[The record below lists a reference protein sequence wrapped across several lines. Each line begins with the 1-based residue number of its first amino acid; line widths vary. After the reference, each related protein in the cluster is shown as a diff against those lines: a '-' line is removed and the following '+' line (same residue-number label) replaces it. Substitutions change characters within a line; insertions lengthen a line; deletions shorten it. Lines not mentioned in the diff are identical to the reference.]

1 MGEKMKKKTV
11 GKIMGLLL
19 AGVVVL
25 GSQTEVRAEG
35 SSLTF
40 QKTYKLKDNAQTG
53 ASSPAEVFSFE
64 STETTPA
71 ANSAKLYAVSCTKY
85 NDAAALDTI
94 KAYTELSEEAK
105 AALRGV
111 STLTLGQASYTA
123 GEVTSTTPVAKNVQ
137 VTAPEASAYPSVG
150 YYYYE
155 FRETAGDTA
164 GVTYSSDTCVL
175 RVAVVRDDTT
185 GQVSIGSVKLMSRNA
200 EGSLAKKDSIT
211 NLYSAGTLTIEKQV
225 TGNMGDRD
233 KEFIVTVTFDAENQ
247 KIKAPISIT
256 TQNAGTTTNTTAL
269 APDASGSSSLST
281 TISVK
286 NGTKVT
292 FSNIPE
298 GVTYSVTETQANG
311 YDAPEYYL
319 NNTKQSGTSV
329 SGTLAD
335 SASGG
340 SMNPAVKIVNH
351 KESVIDTG
359 IILSNL
365 PYLLTLL
372 GIAAVTAL
380 YIAMK
385 HHHQKVK

>member
-1 MGEKMKKKTV
+1 MKKKTV

-25 GSQTEVRAEG
+25 GSQTEVRAEE

-53 ASSPAEVFSFE
+53 ASSPAEVFLFE

-105 AALRGV
+105 AALSGV
-111 STLTLGQASYTA
+111 STLTLGQANFEA
-123 GEVTSTTPVAKNVQ
+123 GEVKQTATSVTKAVD
-137 VTAPEASAYPSVG
+137 VTAPEASVYPSVG

-155 FRETAGDTA
+155 FREAADDTA

-185 GQVSIGSVKLMSRNA
+185 GQVSIGSVKLMSRDA
-200 EGSLAKKDSIT
+200 EGGLAKKDSIT

-233 KEFIVTVTFDAENQ
+233 KEFTVTVTFDAENQ

-256 TQNAGTTTNTTAL
+256 TQNAGITTNTTAL
-269 APDASGSSSLST
+269 APEASGSSSLNT
-281 TISVK
+281 KISVK
-286 NGTKVT
+286 DGTTVT

-319 NNTKQSGTSV
+319 NSTKQSGTSV

>member
-1 MGEKMKKKTV
+1 
-11 GKIMGLLL
+11 MGLLL

-25 GSQTEVRAEG
+25 SSQTEVRAEG

-40 QKTYKLKDNAQTG
+40 QKTYALKDNAQTG
-53 ASSPAEVFSFE
+53 ASSPAESFLFE
-64 STETTPA
+64 STEATPTEGT
-71 ANSAKLYAVSCTKY
+71 AKLYAVSCTKY

-94 KAYTELSEEAK
+94 KAYTELSEEAQT
-105 AALRGV
+105 ALNGV
-111 STLTLGQASYTA
+111 GTLTLGQASYAAGKVNKTA
-123 GEVTSTTPVAKNVQ
+123 TAVAKDIT
-137 VTAPEASAYPSVG
+137 VTAPQASAYPSVG

-155 FRETAGDTA
+155 FRETVGDTA

-175 RVAVVRDDTT
+175 RVAVVRDDIT
-185 GQVSIGSVKLMSRNA
+185 GAVSIGSVKLMSRDA
-200 EGSLAKKDSIT
+200 KGSLAKKDSIT

-233 KEFIVTVTFDAENQ
+233 KEFTVTVTFDAGNK
-247 KIKAPISIT
+247 KIKSAINVNT
-256 TQNAGTTTNTTAL
+256 ENADTTTNPTAL
-269 APDASGSSSLST
+269 TPEASGSSSLST

-286 NGTKVT
+286 NGTKVI

-298 GVTYSVTETQANG
+298 GVTYSVTETQAEG

-319 NNTKQSGTSV
+319 NSTKQSGTSV
-329 SGTLAD
+329 RGTLAD
-335 SASGG
+335 TASGG

-359 IILSNL
+359 IIVSNL

-372 GIAAVTAL
+372 GIAAGTAL
-380 YIAMK
+380 YIAVC
-385 HHHQKVK
+385 HHRRRVK

>member
-1 MGEKMKKKTV
+1 MKKKTV

-25 GSQTEVRAEG
+25 SSQTEVRAEG

-40 QKTYKLKDNAQTG
+40 QKTYALKDNAQTG
-53 ASSPAEVFSFE
+53 ASSPAESFSFE
-64 STETTPA
+64 STETTPVEGK
-71 ANSAKLYAVSCTKY
+71 AKLYAVSCTKY

-105 AALRGV
+105 AALSGV
-111 STLTLGQASYTA
+111 STLTLSQASYEA
-123 GEVTSTTPVAKNVQ
+123 GEVNKTATAVEKDIT
-137 VTAPEASAYPSVG
+137 VTAPQASAYPSVG

-155 FRETAGDTA
+155 FRETVGDTA

-175 RVAVVRDDTT
+175 RVAVVRDDIT
-185 GQVSIGSVKLMSRNA
+185 GAVSIGSVKLMSRDA
-200 EGSLAKKDSIT
+200 TGSLAKKDSIT
-211 NLYSAGTLTIEKQV
+211 NLYSAGTLTIVKQV

-233 KEFIVTVTFDAENQ
+233 KEFTVTVTFDAGDK
-247 KIKAPISIT
+247 KIKSAINVNT
-256 TQNAGTTTNTTAL
+256 ENAGTTTNPTAL
-269 APDASGSSSLST
+269 TPEASGSSSLST
-281 TISVK
+281 EISVK
-286 NGTKVT
+286 NGTKVI

-298 GVTYSVTETQANG
+298 GVTYSVTETQAEG

-319 NNTKQSGTSV
+319 NSTKQSGTSV
-329 SGTLAD
+329 NGTLAD
-335 SASGG
+335 TASGG

-359 IILSNL
+359 IIVSNL

-372 GIAAVTAL
+372 GIAAGTAL
-380 YIAMK
+380 YIAVC
-385 HHHQKVK
+385 HHRRKVK

>member
-1 MGEKMKKKTV
+1 M
-11 GKIMGLLL
+11 
-19 AGVVVL
+19 
-25 GSQTEVRAEG
+25 
-35 SSLTF
+35 
-40 QKTYKLKDNAQTG
+40 KDNAQTG
-53 ASSPAEVFSFE
+53 ASSPAENFLFE

-85 NDAAALDTI
+85 NDANALDTI
-94 KAYTELSEEAK
+94 KAYTELSEEAQT
-105 AALRGV
+105 ALNGV
-111 STLTLGQASYTA
+111 STLTLSQASYTA
-123 GEVTSTTPVAKNVQ
+123 GEVKQTATPVTKAVA

-185 GQVSIGSVKLMSRNA
+185 GQVSIGIVKLMSLDA
-200 EGSLAKKDSIT
+200 EGGLAKKDSIT

-233 KEFIVTVTFDAENQ
+233 KEFTVAVTFNAGDR

-256 TQNAGTTTNTTAL
+256 TQNAGITTNTTAL
-269 APDASGSSSLST
+269 APEASGSSSLNT
-281 TISVK
+281 KISVK
-286 NGTKVT
+286 DGTTVT

-298 GVTYSVTETQANG
+298 GVTYTVTETQANG

-319 NNTKQSGTSV
+319 NSTKQSGTSV

-351 KESVIDTG
+351 KEGVIDTG